1 MEATTG
7 DRMRFRQLFEAH
19 YESISR
25 YCHRRLPSADAN
37 DAAAEVF
44 AVAWRKL
51 DQVPSGDE
59 ALPWLYGVARNE
71 VSTMRRSMRRL
82 GFLHSKLAAEP
93 LYGEPGPESVVVRNA
108 EQRQIL
114 AALGTLP
121 PWDQEII
128 RLRAYEE
135 LSIPQAAVVLGCSV
149 EAAKKRSA
157 RAMQRLR
164 RAVGLP
170 ESQRAASGSRASLE
184 GGDG

>member
-7 DRMRFRQLFEAH
+7 DRVRFRQLFEAH

-51 DQVPSGDE
+51 DQVPSDNA
-59 ALPWLYGVARNE
+59 ALPWLYGIARNE
-71 VSTMRRSMRRL
+71 VSTMRRSVRRL
-82 GFLHSKLAAEP
+82 GFLRAKLASEP

-108 EQRQIL
+108 EQRQLL
-114 AALGTLP
+114 AALGTLR

-135 LSIPQAAVVLGCSV
+135 LSFPEVAVVLDFSV
-149 EAAKKRSA
+149 DAAKKRSA
-157 RAMQRLR
+157 RAMRRLR

-170 ESQRAASGSRASLE
+170 EPQRAVLGSRATQE